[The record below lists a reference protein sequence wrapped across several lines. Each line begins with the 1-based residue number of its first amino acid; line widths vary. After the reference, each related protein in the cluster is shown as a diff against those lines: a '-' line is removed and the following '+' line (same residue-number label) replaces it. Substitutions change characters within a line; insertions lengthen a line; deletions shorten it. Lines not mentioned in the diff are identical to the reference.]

1 MEASIYN
8 RAPWRFKRLPVSHER
23 SAMSDTTIFLDRD
36 GVINEDS
43 PDYIT
48 CWAEFHFIP
57 GSLDALARLTR
68 SGCTIIIIT
77 NQSAINRRWVTST
90 QLETMH
96 RRLRQA
102 VLDSGGR
109 VTDIFYCPHR
119 PDEGCGCRKPKPGLI
134 FAARDRYGIDLSRAV
149 MVGDSAKDIRAGQAA
164 GCGRTVLVQ
173 TGNGMTAIQALEE
186 SGHRPDHVAAD
197 LDRAVQ
203 WILDRPNK
211 NP

>member
-1 MEASIYN
+1 
-8 RAPWRFKRLPVSHER
+8 
-23 SAMSDTTIFLDRD
+23 MSDTTIFLDRD